1 MRIGV
6 MVGKKHDG
14 SFDYIGKPGD
24 VSALIEIQAKETL
37 LGNYVKTWIG
47 DISSGPL
54 KAKKCTGEPQ
64 VKVSKKAKA

>member
-6 MVGKKHDG
+6 MVGKKQDG
-14 SFDYIGKPGD
+14 SFEYIGKPGD
-24 VSALIEIQAKETL
+24 VSALIDIQAKEVL

-54 KAKKCTGEPQ
+54 KAKKCIGAPV
-64 VKVSKKAKA
+64 VKAPKKAKA

>member
-14 SFDYIGKPGD
+14 SYEYIGKPGD
-24 VSALIEIQAKETL
+24 ITALIDIQSKESL

-47 DISSGPL
+47 DISSAPL
-54 KAKKCTGEPQ
+54 KAKKCVGETT
-64 VKVSKKAKA
+64 VKASKKAKA

>member
-14 SFDYIGKPGD
+14 SFEYIGKPGD
-24 VSALIEIQAKETL
+24 VAALIETQSKETL

-54 KAKKCTGEPQ
+54 KAKKCVGASK
-64 VKVSKKAKA
+64 VKPSKKAKA